1 MSEVVQ
7 LLFESKD
14 EFFENIFPVRCVSL
28 PNLEDNQ
35 GTIVKE
41 ANNDSNVAITT
52 VTQNWEMIL
61 DTKPVLIAIGKNTT
75 TITNV
80 MEVTVIPI
88 SAVAS

>member
-35 GTIVKE
+35 GTIVNE

-52 VTQNWEMIL
+52 VTQN
-61 DTKPVLIAIGKNTT
+61 
-75 TITNV
+75 
-80 MEVTVIPI
+80 
-88 SAVAS
+88 